1 VLSTPNRQRLHH
13 HVQIQRGF
21 FRLGW
26 LGLVS
31 YPSSFV
37 TQLLSQLALL
47 ITTLFVAEIVPNTDS
62 IGNDYYT
69 FAVIGMT
76 VTGFLQAGLTGFGTA
91 MEFEIQA
98 GRVEALLVEP
108 VSWRFLPF
116 GMVQFIAVQ
125 RSVITVSTVA
135 LSVLLGANYMV
146 AGIGPA
152 IAVTAL
158 AFVTVLAIGI
168 IGTSLKLLT
177 KRSDPILM
185 FYTMLAGIFSGTA
198 FPLDVIPSWLR
209 WISWL
214 IPHTYVISAV
224 RRLLMPDGGGIPGP
238 SLTVSVL
245 ALLGMSLVLYPVA
258 FLLYG
263 RVMELGRRLGVLAG
277 Y

>member
-1 VLSTPNRQRLHH
+1 
-13 HVQIQRGF
+13 
-21 FRLGW
+21 
-26 LGLVS
+26 
-31 YPSSFV
+31 
-37 TQLLSQLALL
+37 
-47 ITTLFVAEIVPNTDS
+47 
-62 IGNDYYT
+62 
-69 FAVIGMT
+69 
-76 VTGFLQAGLTGFGTA
+76 
-91 MEFEIQA
+91 
-98 GRVEALLVEP
+98 
-108 VSWRFLPF
+108 
-116 GMVQFIAVQ
+116 
-125 RSVITVSTVA
+125 
-135 LSVLLGANYMV
+135 
-146 AGIGPA
+146 
-152 IAVTAL
+152 L